1 MSLSQ
6 VLNVCPKGASL
17 VAATGRRNV
26 GRISTLLLS
35 SSVGQQCSAN
45 ASSNSVLL
53 SANPQVFS
61 VNGTSNSRT
70 MSTRCVTVD
79 NINPA
84 IKLMEY
90 AVRGPLVIRAGVIE
104 KELEQ
109 GAKKPFTEVIR
120 ANIGDCHAMGQQP
133 ITFLRQVS
141 VLKTRKLCC
150 EIEPH
155 LLSSNLRF
163 CV

>member
-35 SSVGQQCSAN
+35 SSVGQQCN
-45 ASSNSVLL
+45 ATSSSVLL
-53 SANPQVFS
+53 SADPQVFS

-133 ITFLRQVS
+133 ITFLRQLVQIMNRTNELIFRCTPS
-141 VLKTRKLCC
+141 
-150 EIEPH
+150 
-155 LLSSNLRF
+155 
-163 CV
+163 